1 MSVVREEKSVFQF
14 IDKPLLWT
22 YAALCLIGWIA
33 IYAAVYNPS
42 HRHLW
47 DLDQNYGKQM
57 VWILSSWGIMLVI
70 LSVHPRI
77 FYHSSPFIY
86 LITMILG
93 LAVAFLGREVNG
105 ARAWFEVGSFRL
117 QPAEFMKLSTALMVA
132 YFFANRP
139 VRLDRFSS
147 QLLAGL
153 WLLIPVILLLL
164 QKDTGSALVYVAFVL
179 VFYREGLSVNYP
191 LFGLASAFVSVLT
204 LWLGANT
211 MAIVL
216 PATALLYVV
225 MAANS
230 RKAALVSI
238 RYLIPAMALVLAVG
252 YAFDH
257 ILLPHQ
263 KQRILVLLGKVDDL
277 RGAGYNVHQSLIAIG
292 SGGLWGKGFL
302 QGTQTKF
309 DFVPEQSTDFI
320 FCTIAEEYGFGGS
333 ALLLALFGFL
343 LIRIFQIAER
353 QPGTFGRVYGYGIG
367 CILFLHVTINIGM
380 TLGLLP
386 VIGIPLPLIS
396 YGGSSLW
403 SFTAM
408 IAILLRLDSGRMLG
422 IR

>member
-1 MSVVREEKSVFQF
+1 M
-14 IDKPLLWT
+14 I
-22 YAALCLIGWIA
+22 
-33 IYAAVYNPS
+33 
-42 HRHLW
+42 
-47 DLDQNYGKQM
+47 
-57 VWILSSWGIMLVI
+57 VI

-77 FYHSSPFIY
+77 FYHSSPVIY
-86 LITMILG
+86 LITMVLG

-153 WLLIPVILLLL
+153 WLLIPVVLLLL

-179 VFYREGLSVNYP
+179 VFYREGLSVNYL

-238 RYLIPAMALVLAVG
+238 RYLIPAPPPKATHPRLVG
-252 YAFDH
+252 
-257 ILLPHQ
+257 Q
-263 KQRILVLLGKVDDL
+263 
-277 RGAGYNVHQSLIAIG
+277 
-292 SGGLWGKGFL
+292 
-302 QGTQTKF
+302 
-309 DFVPEQSTDFI
+309 
-320 FCTIAEEYGFGGS
+320 
-333 ALLLALFGFL
+333 
-343 LIRIFQIAER
+343 
-353 QPGTFGRVYGYGIG
+353 
-367 CILFLHVTINIGM
+367 
-380 TLGLLP
+380 
-386 VIGIPLPLIS
+386 
-396 YGGSSLW
+396 
-403 SFTAM
+403 
-408 IAILLRLDSGRMLG
+408 SGRSARSRLQCASILDRYWFRG
-422 IR
+422 VVGQRFFAGNPNEI